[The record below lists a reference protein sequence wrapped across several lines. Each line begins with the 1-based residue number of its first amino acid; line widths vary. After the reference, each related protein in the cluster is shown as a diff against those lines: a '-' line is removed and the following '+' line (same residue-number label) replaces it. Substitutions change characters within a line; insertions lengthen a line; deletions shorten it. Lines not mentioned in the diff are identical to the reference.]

1 MTRLA
6 LALLSLLLFS
16 VSASAQTV
24 SVLSFDEVEGLEVRV
39 SVPWPETVTK
49 GYHPLQ
55 VAIDN
60 RSDQDHEVEI
70 VVQDYREDVLRIADA
85 VFAPAGAVTR
95 LTIPVP
101 LDFPYRRQLYMELTC
116 RGADA
121 STDLFGG
128 SGHDE
133 GIHDVLV
140 LGGQSVTAAM
150 VEGWNQLFAPP
161 TAGAATPGHHSRSS
175 LRYRNLGYYQD
186 FHWDGDAS
194 VKFAARTFEQADVA
208 WRYFTAFDLV
218 VVDLD
223 GGPPPETLLR
233 ALIAWA
239 RHGGEVL
246 ITGSEATAAVR
257 GLAPLAPYLEDRF
270 VLDLNMAGRAYQC
283 GFGRLFVVRSDTLF
297 ADPRL
302 QAIVVRE
309 LRLER
314 RTEWTPSPRGS
325 RLAAEQRE
333 PLLPGVGVLPYKTF
347 IVLMILFGV
356 LVWPLNFYYIKRRRQ
371 PVLMLVTVPL
381 IAFGASACVLLYGLF
396 GQGIDTVVRSH
407 SVAVLDQRS
416 GALSVTEARAT
427 FSGWAPGRGFVPMPE
442 TAVLDLDSRTF
453 EGPSTVY
460 RIDRID
466 GEERYLAAYLPSRQ
480 QVRQA
485 ILSERT
491 SRLRL
496 DVDGDRVTNGLDV
509 AVDELVVRGFDGNWY
524 STGERLEAGASATLT
539 RSDARPSGLT
549 ELAFDG
555 SDDHDLPLGT
565 YAARLAESA
574 FSDWGGLDVE
584 EDGSEHHVLGIL
596 AEVGR

>member
-1 MTRLA
+1 MRL
-6 LALLSLLLFS
+6 LALLALCLFT

-24 SVLSFDEVEGLEVRV
+24 SVLGFEGVEGVEVRV
-39 SVPWPETVTK
+39 GAPWPETVTK

-55 VAIDN
+55 VTVDN
-60 RSDQDHEVEI
+60 VSDQDHEVEFVI
-70 VVQDYREDVLRIADA
+70 QDFREDVLRIEDA
-85 VFAPAGAVTR
+85 VLAPAGATTR

-116 RGADA
+116 DGEDA

-128 SGHDE
+128 ASHDA
-133 GIHDVLV
+133 GVHDVLV
-140 LGGQSVTAAM
+140 VSEHTFVAAV
-150 VEGWNQLFAPP
+150 VEGWNQRFAP
-161 TAGAATPGHHSRSS
+161 AAAATGSPAHRGRSEE
-175 LRYRNLGYYQD
+175 RYRNLGYYQD
-186 FHWDGDAS
+186 FHWESEAS

-218 VVDLD
+218 VLDLD
-223 GGPPPETLLR
+223 RGLPPDSLVR
-233 ALIAWA
+233 ALVAWA

-246 ITGSEATAAVR
+246 VTGGEATALVR
-257 GLAPLAPYLEDRF
+257 GLAPLVPYLEDRF
-270 VLDLNMAGRAYQC
+270 VLDLGTAGRAYQC
-283 GFGRLFVVRSDTLF
+283 GVGRLFVVRSDALF
-297 ADPRL
+297 DDPRL
-302 QAIVVRE
+302 RAIVERE

-333 PLLPGVGVLPYKTF
+333 PELPGVGVLPYKAF

-356 LVWPLNFYYIKRRRQ
+356 LVWPLNFLYVKRRGQ

-381 IAFGASACVLLYGLF
+381 IALGASVCVLSYGLF

-416 GALSVTEARAT
+416 GALSVAEARAT
-427 FSGWAPGRGFVPMPE
+427 FSGWAPGRGFVPMPG
-442 TAVLDLDSRTF
+442 TAVLDLDARSF

-480 QVRQA
+480 QVRHA
-485 ILSERT
+485 VLSERT

-509 AVDELVVRGFDGNWY
+509 AVDELVVRGFDGSWY
-524 STGERLEAGASATLT
+524 SSGERLEAGASATLT
-539 RSDARPSGLT
+539 RSDARPTGLT
-549 ELAFDG
+549 DLAFDG
-555 SDDHDLPLGT
+555 SDGHELPLGT
-565 YAARLAESA
+565 YAARLAESG
-574 FSDWGGLDVE
+574 FTDWGGLDVE
-584 EDGSEHHVLGIL
+584 EDASEHHVLGIL